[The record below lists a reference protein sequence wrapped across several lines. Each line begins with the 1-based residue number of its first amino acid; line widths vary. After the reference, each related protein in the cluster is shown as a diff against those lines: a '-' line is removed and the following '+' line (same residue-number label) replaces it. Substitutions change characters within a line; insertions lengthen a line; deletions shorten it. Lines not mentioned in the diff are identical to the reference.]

1 MIVVQR
7 ADPINP
13 AGDGGSPPDDYPPE
27 ESQECD
33 FDDRANNLWSF
44 YGKEAKHF
52 DEATINTFRADM
64 DSLLIFV
71 CPHIHILL
79 CP

>member
-1 MIVVQR
+1 MIGVQR
-7 ADPINP
+7 TD
-13 AGDGGSPPDDYPPE
+13 GDGGSPADDDP
-27 ESQECD
+27 SQELKELD
-33 FDDRANNLWSF
+33 FDDRANALWTL

-52 DEATINTFRADM
+52 DEATINTFRSDM

-71 CPHIHILL
+71 CLHIHILL